1 MDDIEIQ
8 KSQLLI
14 HTSTIKS
21 KGDLIMIL
29 SYLKIEF
36 KVIMRKNNINII
48 YFISCYILYI
58 IYFDIE
64 LPEDVKPKFYK
75 EYMYSMTVY
84 SLLSFSLLTFP
95 LDIINE
101 KQNEWRQRL
110 MVTPFTFTS
119 YYISKV
125 VKTMLQ
131 FAIAI
136 LVILWLDIFI
146 KVLQ

>member
-1 MDDIEIQ
+1 
-8 KSQLLI
+8 
-14 HTSTIKS
+14 
-21 KGDLIMIL
+21 MIL

-101 KQNEWRQRL
+101 NKMNGA
-110 MVTPFTFTS
+110 
-119 YYISKV
+119 K
-125 VKTMLQ
+125 
-131 FAIAI
+131 
-136 LVILWLDIFI
+136 D
-146 KVLQ
+146 

>member
-1 MDDIEIQ
+1 
-8 KSQLLI
+8 
-14 HTSTIKS
+14 
-21 KGDLIMIL
+21 MIL

-36 KVIMRKNNINII
+36 KVIMRKKTTLILSILFPVI
-48 YFISCYILYI
+48 FYILFTSI
-58 IYFDIE
+58 LE

-125 VKTMLQ
+125 VET
-131 FAIAI
+131 IAI
-136 LVILWLDIFI
+136 CNSDISYFYGWTF
-146 KVLQ
+146 L